1 MFRRI
6 QVILIIWLLVL
17 IPFYTGLK
25 YIELSSTDSVNS
37 CLETFLNT
45 ENANIADNVSNKINK
60 DLSSYISFAK
70 SLDTKQLSDEEY
82 MKEALKEIPCGS
94 SNLVR
99 FKISDANGR
108 ILYTSD
114 KYETADFLHDKTFK
128 EAQKGRNIINLVSLD
143 PKSQSVCISYFFSI
157 TSPSEGKNK
166 TYFCEVIN
174 PVSQIDG
181 YISKIDQGIFPR
193 FFYIISPKFTRY
205 VSMGGIFIKNSEKS
219 LAVSLGCHLANEF
232 KNKTTDGNK
241 LFFVNGKSF
250 SLNVQQLKLNKDTI
264 APTLFSVVAA
274 HSDSIATLSDELLG
288 GLPLTLMFIIL
299 FTLCVALFM
308 SRIFVKMESELQIAM
323 GITEATPVPVIIFE
337 LETGNIKQTNQ
348 PASILFRS
356 TTEQLLNTSA
366 WNLFIGD
373 KDKNYISSAVTSEIP
388 VQNYELIMQC
398 ADGAT
403 FWSML
408 SASPIFIEG
417 KLHAV
422 IGVYDISHRREI
434 EKKLANNAQRLEQQ
448 VAERTKAIEDQAI
461 KLANSNK
468 ELEEAKQNADKA
480 NQAKSKFLTNMSN
493 ELKTPLDAIIGYSE
507 VLIEEAKQRK
517 DEVSAGDLRKIMT
530 SAKNLIT
537 LINEILDLSKIE
549 SGKIMITMENFD
561 IPSLVS
567 NIEEVVRPLFI
578 DNDSIF
584 TIECPEDI
592 GAMRCDKTKL
602 TQSILN
608 LLSNSA
614 KFTTNGEVLL
624 KVKDTFKNN
633 SNFIEFIVRDTGV
646 GLTKEQ
652 LTKITNSF
660 HSNATPSDTENTI
673 GFGLAITN
681 QYCKIL
687 GGAVSVDSEYGAG
700 SEFIIS
706 IPRIGHVNEIYVD
719 ETAAILEE
727 TPSAPVDNPSDKNTP
742 SDENTTNGKYTSMTF
757 DNQ

>member
-17 IPFYTGLK
+17 IPFYTSLK

-45 ENANIADNVSNKINK
+45 ENTNIADNVSNKINK
-60 DLSSYISFAK
+60 DLSSYILFAK

-82 MKEALKEIPCGS
+82 MKEALKGIPCGA

-99 FKISDANGR
+99 FKISDASGR

-114 KYETADFLHDKTFK
+114 KYETSDFLHDKTFK

-157 TSPSEGKNK
+157 TSSSEGENK
-166 TYFCEVIN
+166 MYFCEILN
-174 PVSQIDG
+174 PFSQIDG

-205 VSMGGIFIKNSEKS
+205 VSMGGIFVKNSEKS

-232 KNKTTDGNK
+232 KDKMTDGSK

-250 SLNVQQLKLNKDTI
+250 SLNVQQLKLSKDTI
-264 APTLFSVVAA
+264 APSLFSVVAA

-288 GLPLTLMFIIL
+288 GLPLSLMFIIL

-323 GITEATPVPVIIFE
+323 GITDATPVPVIIFE

-356 TTEQLLNTSA
+356 TTEQLLNTNA

-408 SASPIFIEG
+408 SASPIFIEN

-422 IGVYDISHRREI
+422 IGVYDVSHRREI

-448 VAERTKAIEDQAI
+448 VAERTKAIEEQAI

-517 DEVSAGDLRKIMT
+517 DEVSADDLRKIMT

-549 SGKIMITMENFD
+549 SGKIMITMDNFD
-561 IPSLVS
+561 ISSLVS

-624 KVKDTFKNN
+624 KVKDTFKDN
-633 SNFIEFIVRDTGV
+633 SSFIEFIVRDTGV

-652 LTKITNSF
+652 LTKIINAF
-660 HSNATPSDTENTI
+660 HSNATPSDAESAI

-687 GGAVSVDSEYGAG
+687 GGTISVDSEYGAG

-706 IPRIGHVNEIYVD
+706 IPRIGHVDEIYVD

-727 TPSAPVDNPSDKNTP
+727 ASPTPDDASSDQTP
-742 SDENTTNGKYTSMTF
+742 QPNENAVNEKYTSITF
-757 DNQ
+757 DTE